1 MRGLSGGG
9 LTVVGMS
16 HARVAVLQVVSKQL
30 SVTAAAAEYGFSRR
44 HLHRLLARYRE
55 GGLEALEPRSRRP
68 KTTPIATPQT
78 VRKRVIELR
87 SQLDCRRAGC
97 GPRTIGWHLE
107 QEGHKP
113 PAPATISRI
122 LKEAGLIIPQ
132 PRKRPRSSYT
142 RFEMAQPNEMWQS
155 DFIHWRLADGTDV
168 EVLNWLDDHSRY
180 LLSCTAHRPVSG
192 DDVVAVFLGLIEE
205 YGPPASTLTD
215 NGSVYTSRFTG
226 GRNAFEY
233 VLPILGIR
241 QKNGSPGHPQ
251 TQGKTERFHQ
261 TLQRWLAARPTARTI
276 AELQHQLDQFR
287 EHYNERR
294 PHRALQRTPPGQAYR
309 ATPKAAPATNGHA
322 PGHYRLRYD
331 RLDTK
336 GRMTLR
342 RAGRMHH
349 LGIGTAH
356 ARKRV
361 LAFADD
367 HHITV
372 AELTTGEVLSTH
384 LIEPTRPTGATKTN
398 SPAAGRAPR
407 NETHV
412 PRHVRPMSRDIT
424 EPGGGIRTPKGY
436 GRPAPKAGA
445 SANFATPAELL
456 HKKRT

>member
-1 MRGLSGGG
+1 
-9 LTVVGMS
+9 MS
-16 HARVAVLQVVSKQL
+16 RTHVAVLQIVSNQL
-30 SVTAAAAEYGFSRR
+30 SVTAAAAEYGISRR

-55 GGLEALEPRSRRP
+55 GGLDALEPRSRRP
-68 KTTPIATPQT
+68 RSNRAATPKR
-78 VRKRVIELR
+78 VRERVIELR
-87 SQLDCRRAGC
+87 GQLTADGLDAG
-97 GPRTIGWHLE
+97 PVTIGWHLE
-107 QEGHKP
+107 REGL
-113 PAPATISRI
+113 PALSTSTIRRI
-122 LKEAGLIIPQ
+122 LHMEGLIVPQ

-155 DFIHWRLADGTDV
+155 DFIHWRLADGTDI

-180 LLSCTAHRPVSG
+180 LLSCTAHEPVSG
-192 DDVVAVFLGLIEE
+192 DDVVAVFLGLVDE

-233 VLPILGIR
+233 VLPLLGVR

-261 TLQRWLAARPTARTI
+261 TLQRWLAARPVARTI
-276 AELQHQLDQFR
+276 AELQRQLEEFR

-294 PHRALQRTPPGQAYR
+294 PHRALNRRTPGEAYR
-309 ATPKAAPATNGHA
+309 ATPKAAPASNGHA

-349 LGIGTAH
+349 LGIGTTH

-367 HHITV
+367 HHVTV
-372 AELTTGEVLSTH
+372 AELTTGEVLSRH
-384 LIEPTRPTGATKTN
+384 LIKPNKTYW
-398 SPAAGRAPR
+398 R
-407 NETHV
+407 NEM
-412 PRHVRPMSRDIT
+412 R
-424 EPGGGIRTPKGY
+424 EPGRWPSSQT
-436 GRPAPKAGA
+436 
-445 SANFATPAELL
+445 
-456 HKKRT
+456 

>member
-1 MRGLSGGG
+1 
-9 LTVVGMS
+9 MS
-16 HARVAVLQVVSKQL
+16 LARVAVLQVVSSQL
-30 SVTAAAAEYGFSRR
+30 SVTAAAAEYGISRR
-44 HLHRLLARYRE
+44 HLQRLLARYRE

-68 KTTPIATPQT
+68 KTTPIATPVE
-78 VRKRVIELR
+78 VRGRVVELR
-87 SQLDCRRAGC
+87 AQLTANGLDAG
-97 GPRTIGWHLE
+97 PETIRWHLE
-107 QEGHKP
+107 REGLR
-113 PAPATISRI
+113 APSGSTIRRI
-122 LKEAGLIIPQ
+122 LHAAGLITPQ

-180 LLSCTAHRPVSG
+180 LLSCSVHEPVTG
-192 DDVVAVFLGLIEE
+192 DDVVSVFLGLIEE
-205 YGPPASTLTD
+205 YGPPQSTLTD

-233 VLPILGIR
+233 VLPLLGVR

-261 TLQRWLAARPTARTI
+261 TLQRWLRSRPPARTLT
-276 AELQHQLDQFR
+276 ELQRQLDEFR

-294 PHRALQRTPPGQAYR
+294 PHRALQRRTPGEAYR
-309 ATPKAAPATNGHA
+309 ATPKAAPASNGHA

-331 RLDTK
+331 RLDTTGK
-336 GRMTLR
+336 MSFR

-349 LGIGTAH
+349 LGVGRAH

-367 HHITV
+367 HHVTV

-384 LIEPTRPTGATKTN
+384 LIEPERTYW
-398 SPAAGRAPR
+398 R
-407 NETHV
+407 NQNK
-412 PRHVRPMSRDIT
+412 
-424 EPGGGIRTPKGY
+424 EPGRWPSS
-436 GRPAPKAGA
+436 P
-445 SANFATPAELL
+445 N
-456 HKKRT
+456 

>member
-1 MRGLSGGG
+1 
-9 LTVVGMS
+9 MS
-16 HARVAVLQVVSKQL
+16 RARVAVLQVVSHQL
-30 SVTAAAAEYGFSRR
+30 SATQAAVEYGFSRR

-68 KTTPIATPQT
+68 KTTPLATPED
-78 VRKRVIELR
+78 VRERVIELR
-87 SQLDCRRAGC
+87 LQLTADGLDAG
-97 GPRTIGWHLE
+97 PVTIGWHLAR
-107 QEGHKP
+107 EGL
-113 PAPATISRI
+113 PALSTSTIRRI
-122 LKEAGLIIPQ
+122 LHGAGLIVAE

-155 DFIHWRLADGTDV
+155 DFIHCQLKDGTDV
-168 EVLNWLDDHSRY
+168 EILNWLDDHSRF
-180 LLSCTAHRPVSG
+180 LLSCTAHQPVTG
-192 DDVVAVFLGLIEE
+192 DAVVTAFLALIEQ

-233 VLPILGIR
+233 VLVLLGIR

-276 AELQHQLDQFR
+276 AELQRQLDAFR

-294 PHRALQRTPPGQAYR
+294 PHRALNRNTPGDTYR
-309 ATPKAAPATNGHA
+309 ATPKALPASNGHA

-336 GRMTLR
+336 GRMTIR

-349 LGIGTAH
+349 LGIGAAH

-361 LAFADD
+361 LAFADE

-372 AELTTGEVLSTH
+372 AELATGEVLSIH
-384 LIEPTRPTGATKTN
+384 LIEPQKTYWRN
-398 SPAAGRAPR
+398 QNKEPGRWPSSP
-407 NETHV
+407 ET
-412 PRHVRPMSRDIT
+412 RPMSRLT
-424 EPGGGIRTPKGY
+424 
-436 GRPAPKAGA
+436 
-445 SANFATPAELL
+445 
-456 HKKRT
+456 